1 MTSNKKPCAGF
12 LEGQPKGIRV
22 NQGLRGLGVCLEW
35 SIAADLQWS
44 VSHQEFF
51 LPVKPS
57 APSMKSA
64 KSASSR
70 TPDLVRT
77 IKKYPNRRLYDTHTS
92 SYITLHEVKNMVV
105 AGTALQVVDA
115 KNNEDLTRSIFLQ
128 IILEEESGGVPMFSE
143 IALANIIRFYGH
155 SMQGFMGSY
164 LEKNVQAFLDIQQHI
179 SEQSKQLTPEL
190 WTQMMS
196 QPNPFL
202 KNVMGNYTEQS
213 QQMLKQMQDQMFQ
226 AMGLKR

>member
-1 MTSNKKPCAGF
+1 MTSKP
-12 LEGQPKGIRV
+12 K
-22 NQGLRGLGVCLEW
+22 
-35 SIAADLQWS
+35 S
-44 VSHQEFF
+44 
-51 LPVKPS
+51 PS
-57 APSMKSA
+57 ASKAPHDA
-64 KSASSR
+64 AQVA
-70 TPDLVRT
+70 LRT
-77 IKKYPNRRLYDTHTS
+77 IKKYPNRRLYDTYTS
-92 SYITLHEVKNMVV
+92 SYITLNEVKNMVV
-105 AGTALQVVDA
+105 DVTALQVVDA
-115 KNNEDLTRSIFLQ
+115 KTNEDLTRSIFLQ

-143 IALANIIRFYGH
+143 AALANIIRFYGH

-164 LEKNVQAFLDIQQHI
+164 LEKNVQAFLDIQQHM

>member
-1 MTSNKKPCAGF
+1 MTSKP
-12 LEGQPKGIRV
+12 
-22 NQGLRGLGVCLEW
+22 
-35 SIAADLQWS
+35 
-44 VSHQEFF
+44 
-51 LPVKPS
+51 
-57 APSMKSA
+57 
-64 KSASSR
+64 KSASKS
-70 TPDLVRT
+70 PAPHDAAQVALRT

-115 KNNEDLTRSIFLQ
+115 KTNEDLTRSIFLQ

-143 IALANIIRFYGH
+143 AALANIIRFYGH

-164 LEKNVQAFLDIQQHI
+164 LEKNVQAFLDIQQHM
-179 SEQSKQLTPEL
+179 SEQSKQLTPES

>member
-1 MTSNKKPCAGF
+1 LTSKP
-12 LEGQPKGIRV
+12 
-22 NQGLRGLGVCLEW
+22 
-35 SIAADLQWS
+35 
-44 VSHQEFF
+44 
-51 LPVKPS
+51 
-57 APSMKSA
+57 
-64 KSASSR
+64 KSASKS
-70 TPDLVRT
+70 PAPHDAAQVALRT

-115 KNNEDLTRSIFLQ
+115 KTNEDLTRSIFLQ

-143 IALANIIRFYGH
+143 VALANIIRFYGH

-164 LEKNVQAFLDIQQHI
+164 LEKNVQAFLDIQQHM

-196 QPNPFL
+196 QPNTFL

>member
-1 MTSNKKPCAGF
+1 MTSKP
-12 LEGQPKGIRV
+12 K
-22 NQGLRGLGVCLEW
+22 
-35 SIAADLQWS
+35 S
-44 VSHQEFF
+44 
-51 LPVKPS
+51 PS
-57 APSMKSA
+57 ASKAPHDA
-64 KSASSR
+64 AQVALR
-70 TPDLVRT
+70 I
-77 IKKYPNRRLYDTHTS
+77 IKKYPNRRLYDTYTS
-92 SYITLHEVKNMVV
+92 SYITLNEVKNMVV
-105 AGTALQVVDA
+105 DGTALQVVDA
-115 KNNEDLTRSIFLQ
+115 KTNEDLTRSIFLQ

-143 IALANIIRFYGH
+143 AALANIIRFYGH

-164 LEKNVQAFLDIQQHI
+164 LEKNVQAFLDIQQHM

>member
-1 MTSNKKPCAGF
+1 LKSKP
-12 LEGQPKGIRV
+12 K
-22 NQGLRGLGVCLEW
+22 
-35 SIAADLQWS
+35 S
-44 VSHQEFF
+44 
-51 LPVKPS
+51 PS
-57 APSMKSA
+57 ASKAPHDA
-64 KSASSR
+64 AQVA
-70 TPDLVRT
+70 VRT
-77 IKKYPNRRLYDTHTS
+77 IKKYPNRRLYDTYTS
-92 SYITLHEVKNMVV
+92 SYITLNEVKNMVV
-105 AGTALQVVDA
+105 DGTALQVVDA
-115 KNNEDLTRSIFLQ
+115 KTNEDLTRSIFLQ

-143 IALANIIRFYGH
+143 VALANIIRFYGH

-164 LEKNVQAFLDIQQHI
+164 LEKNVQAFLDIQQHM

>member
-1 MTSNKKPCAGF
+1 LTSKP
-12 LEGQPKGIRV
+12 
-22 NQGLRGLGVCLEW
+22 
-35 SIAADLQWS
+35 
-44 VSHQEFF
+44 
-51 LPVKPS
+51 
-57 APSMKSA
+57 
-64 KSASSR
+64 KSASKS
-70 TPDLVRT
+70 PAPHDAAQVALRT

-115 KNNEDLTRSIFLQ
+115 KTNEDLTRSIFLQ

-143 IALANIIRFYGH
+143 GALANIIRFYGH

-164 LEKNVQAFLDIQQHI
+164 LEKNVQAFLDIQQHM
-179 SEQSKQLTPEL
+179 SEQSKQLTPES

>member
-1 MTSNKKPCAGF
+1 MTSKP
-12 LEGQPKGIRV
+12 
-22 NQGLRGLGVCLEW
+22 
-35 SIAADLQWS
+35 
-44 VSHQEFF
+44 
-51 LPVKPS
+51 
-57 APSMKSA
+57 
-64 KSASSR
+64 KSASKS
-70 TPDLVRT
+70 PAPHDAAQVALRT

-115 KNNEDLTRSIFLQ
+115 KTNEDLTRSIFLQ

-143 IALANIIRFYGH
+143 VALANIIRFYGH

-164 LEKNVQAFLDIQQHI
+164 LEKNVQAFLDIQQHM

>member
-1 MTSNKKPCAGF
+1 MTSKP
-12 LEGQPKGIRV
+12 
-22 NQGLRGLGVCLEW
+22 
-35 SIAADLQWS
+35 
-44 VSHQEFF
+44 
-51 LPVKPS
+51 
-57 APSMKSA
+57 
-64 KSASSR
+64 KSASKS
-70 TPDLVRT
+70 PAPHDAAQVALRT

-115 KNNEDLTRSIFLQ
+115 KTNEDLTRSIFLQ

-143 IALANIIRFYGH
+143 AALANIIRFYGH

-164 LEKNVQAFLDIQQHI
+164 LEKNVQAFLDIQQHM

>member
-1 MTSNKKPCAGF
+1 MTSKP
-12 LEGQPKGIRV
+12 
-22 NQGLRGLGVCLEW
+22 
-35 SIAADLQWS
+35 
-44 VSHQEFF
+44 
-51 LPVKPS
+51 
-57 APSMKSA
+57 
-64 KSASSR
+64 KSASKS
-70 TPDLVRT
+70 PAPHDAAQVALRT

-115 KNNEDLTRSIFLQ
+115 KTNEDLTRSIFLQ

-143 IALANIIRFYGH
+143 VALANIIRFYGH

-164 LEKNVQAFLDIQQHI
+164 LEKNVQAFLDIQQHM
-179 SEQSKQLTPEL
+179 SEQSKQLTPES

>member
-1 MTSNKKPCAGF
+1 LTTK
-12 LEGQPKGIRV
+12 
-22 NQGLRGLGVCLEW
+22 
-35 SIAADLQWS
+35 
-44 VSHQEFF
+44 
-51 LPVKPS
+51 
-57 APSMKSA
+57 A
-64 KSASSR
+64 KSPRRSEPPHEAAQVA
-70 TPDLVRT
+70 VRT

-143 IALANIIRFYGH
+143 AALANIIRFYGH

-164 LEKNVQAFLDIQQHI
+164 LEKNVQAFLDIQQHM

>member
-1 MTSNKKPCAGF
+1 MSSKPKSPSTSEAPN
-12 LEGQPKGIRV
+12 
-22 NQGLRGLGVCLEW
+22 N
-35 SIAADLQWS
+35 AAN
-44 VSHQEFF
+44 
-51 LPVKPS
+51 
-57 APSMKSA
+57 A
-64 KSASSR
+64 
-70 TPDLVRT
+70 TVRT

-92 SYITLHEVKNMVV
+92 SYITLHEVKDMVV
-105 AGTALQVVDA
+105 AGAALQVVDA
-115 KNNEDLTRSIFLQ
+115 KTNEDLTRSIFLQ

-143 IALANIIRFYGH
+143 AALANIIRFYGH

-164 LEKNVQAFLDIQQHI
+164 LEKNVQAFLDIQQHM
-179 SEQSKQLTPEL
+179 SEQSKQLTPEI

>member
-1 MTSNKKPCAGF
+1 LTTK
-12 LEGQPKGIRV
+12 
-22 NQGLRGLGVCLEW
+22 
-35 SIAADLQWS
+35 
-44 VSHQEFF
+44 
-51 LPVKPS
+51 
-57 APSMKSA
+57 A
-64 KSASSR
+64 KSPRRSEPPHEAAQVA
-70 TPDLVRT
+70 VRT

-92 SYITLHEVKNMVV
+92 TYITLHEVKNMVV

-164 LEKNVQAFLDIQQHI
+164 LEKNVQAFLDIQQHM

-213 QQMLKQMQDQMFQ
+213 QQMLKQMQDQMFN

>member
-1 MTSNKKPCAGF
+1 MTSKPKS
-12 LEGQPKGIRV
+12 PI
-22 NQGLRGLGVCLEW
+22 
-35 SIAADLQWS
+35 
-44 VSHQEFF
+44 
-51 LPVKPS
+51 
-57 APSMKSA
+57 KSA
-64 KSASSR
+64 A
-70 TPDLVRT
+70 PHEAAQIALRT

-105 AGTALQVVDA
+105 EGTALQVVDA
-115 KNNEDLTRSIFLQ
+115 KTNEDLTRSIFLQ

-143 IALANIIRFYGH
+143 AALANIIRFYGH

-164 LEKNVQAFLDIQQHI
+164 LEKNVQAFLDIQQHM

>member
-1 MTSNKKPCAGF
+1 LTSKP
-12 LEGQPKGIRV
+12 
-22 NQGLRGLGVCLEW
+22 
-35 SIAADLQWS
+35 
-44 VSHQEFF
+44 
-51 LPVKPS
+51 
-57 APSMKSA
+57 
-64 KSASSR
+64 KSASKS
-70 TPDLVRT
+70 PAPHDAAQVALRT

-115 KNNEDLTRSIFLQ
+115 KTNEDLTRSIFLQ

-143 IALANIIRFYGH
+143 AALANIIRFYGH

-164 LEKNVQAFLDIQQHI
+164 LEKNVQAFLDIQQHM

>member
-1 MTSNKKPCAGF
+1 
-12 LEGQPKGIRV
+12 
-22 NQGLRGLGVCLEW
+22 
-35 SIAADLQWS
+35 
-44 VSHQEFF
+44 
-51 LPVKPS
+51 
-57 APSMKSA
+57 
-64 KSASSR
+64 
-70 TPDLVRT
+70 
-77 IKKYPNRRLYDTHTS
+77 
-92 SYITLHEVKNMVV
+92 
-105 AGTALQVVDA
+105 
-115 KNNEDLTRSIFLQ
+115 
-128 IILEEESGGVPMFSE
+128 LEEESGGVPMFSE
-143 IALANIIRFYGH
+143 AALANIIRFYGH

-164 LEKNVQAFLDIQQHI
+164 LEKNVQAFLDIQQHM